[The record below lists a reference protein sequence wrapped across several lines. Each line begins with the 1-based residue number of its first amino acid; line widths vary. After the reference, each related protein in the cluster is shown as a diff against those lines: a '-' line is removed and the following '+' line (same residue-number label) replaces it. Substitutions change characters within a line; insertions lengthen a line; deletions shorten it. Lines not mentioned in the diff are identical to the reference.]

1 MKKDTLI
8 RVVVMVV
15 ALLAASYLANILTP
29 MQKEISIEKGELTK
43 APIAGLHKIM
53 ADVAWMRFINVAGG
67 MDTIDTKNVD
77 KISAMLEKIIAY
89 DPNFEEMY
97 QSGVLCMSNADPKK
111 AIEFLKKAC
120 DNEYLKN
127 NSKLPF
133 NAGFLLSRTIVDQN
147 DPNNILSKPDYT
159 QAAKYFRMAMRVLPS
174 LNLMW

>member
-77 KISAMLEKIIAY
+77 KIIISDQCNRRNY
-89 DPNFEEMY
+89 CNT
-97 QSGVLCMSNADPKK
+97 LLPKK
-111 AIEFLKKAC
+111 CAV
-120 DNEYLKN
+120 
-127 NSKLPF
+127 SQ
-133 NAGFLLSRTIVDQN
+133 TVQ
-147 DPNNILSKPDYT
+147 ILT
-159 QAAKYFRMAMRVLPS
+159 GVIL
-174 LNLMW
+174 